1 MLLRLLTSLLLV
13 SLLFPAGVFGAVVH
27 RCQRGLKLPV
37 STSSCCQA
45 AANSRAASGG
55 IVQLEHHCQ
64 KEAAPAS
71 QLATVN
77 PKLQIDAAHTVESG
91 ILSVA
96 SLRLAH
102 HSLGFSPFPAMTR
115 PVGGGP
121 PVFLRTCSFLI

>member
-1 MLLRLLTSLLLV
+1 MLLRLLTFLLLV

-27 RCQRGLKLPV
+27 RCQMGVKARV
-37 STSSCCQA
+37 SNSPCCQA
-45 AANSRAASGG
+45 LMSIRATSGD

-64 KEAAPAS
+64 KEAAPVS

-77 PKLQIDAAHTVESG
+77 PKLQIDAAHAVESG

-96 SLRLAH
+96 ALRLVN

-115 PVGGGP
+115 PAGGGP